1 MYTCIKKIKQGV
13 ISVTLSVLL
22 LSCSDSFLDRIP
34 QDQPNPANFFVNE
47 VSAQNANSAIYNFW
61 LRDARLF
68 GRDMWIIFDA
78 MTDDAN
84 WRSNRAESIQQEKWD
99 IYPSHEPMI
108 RYWRNVYR
116 SINAANF
123 AIEGIPNSTDESFT
137 EEKRGQYVAEARF
150 MRGFDYFFLTTLYG
164 EIPLLLKT
172 VNNFDEYDQ
181 PKSSQAEVYASII
194 ADFTAAKNELP
205 ASWPSAY
212 GGRPTRAAAAT
223 YLAQT
228 YLFMGDYANA
238 ESASREAI
246 QIAEGDGF
254 AMLNDYESIFTED
267 NEDNDETLFKF
278 EFVSNSPDLGTNTTV
293 QINVNPSESEFK
305 SILGDAWMYSLPQ
318 RSLYDEY
325 EDDDP
330 RRGYTIYA
338 PGDFYG
344 LYQSTE
350 KTFTLRDYNDL
361 GELVSY
367 QRTIKP
373 GDSVFFQYYWSQ
385 TGMGTKK
392 MATDL
397 RGLTN
402 IRWSGKDIPLMRMA
416 ELYLFLAEALAEQ
429 GKTEALDWIN
439 KVRARSSVNLPP
451 RSIGDGRKGDTDL
464 VSILRHERRVE
475 LAMECKRLY
484 DLMRWK
490 ILGEVFQGP
499 EKVHRHFYWMY
510 LNATSDPVGSPA
522 VMFDEPQLELP
533 KHYRFPIPQ
542 RELDLNSMITE
553 NNAGY

>member
-137 EEKRGQYVAEARF
+137 AEKRGQYVAEARF

-181 PKSSQAEVYASII
+181 PKSSQTEVYASII

-475 LAMECKRLY
+475 LALECKRLY